1 MQKSIKIKAAY
12 HADSEMLHVHVAD
25 KGRGIDEKSKKQLFA
40 LFGKLEDTE
49 NINTEGVGMGLT
61 ICQRIVENN
70 SGLIDVH
77 SEGLEKGSTFMF
89 SMKM

>member
-1 MQKSIKIKAAY
+1 MKQVLVNLVKNALKFSMQKSIKIKAAY

-61 ICQRIVENN
+61 IC
-70 SGLIDVH
+70 
-77 SEGLEKGSTFMF
+77 
-89 SMKM
+89 